1 MIKNSHI
8 LRELEDSFARNE
20 GRIPEGKSFK
30 IFSAMWKEA
39 MRLGKIPFPD
49 PLEGI
54 DVDIKMARILNS
66 CSKKSSVL

>member
-8 LRELEDSFARNE
+8 LRDLEDSFARNE
-20 GRIPEGKSFK
+20 GQIPRQKSAD

-39 MRLGKIPFPD
+39 THLGIIPFKD

-54 DVDIKMARILNS
+54 EVDIRVARILNS
-66 CSKKSSVL
+66 CLKKSSVP

>member
-8 LRELEDSFARNE
+8 LRELEDSYARSE
-20 GRIPEGKSFK
+20 GRIPQEKAFK
-30 IFSAMWKEA
+30 IFSAMWEEA

-54 DVDIKMARILNS
+54 EVDIKMARILNS
-66 CSKKSSVL
+66 CSKK